1 MTANALTNILNEII
15 SRFQSKNII
24 FRSCP
29 DSSIEMAIK
38 NSSDK
43 LNEAYIFRWPIEA
56 ILSKCISKYG
66 KPLETIFNRCKL
78 ILNDIEYFRYYV
90 LQLEQNDIR
99 FLETVSSCNSLEELL
114 IKSDLY
120 A

>member
-1 MTANALTNILNEII
+1 MTANALANVLNEMI

-29 DSSIEMAIK
+29 DSRIEMAIK

-43 LNEAYIFRWPIEA
+43 LHEAYIFRWPIEA
-56 ILSKCISKYG
+56 VLSKCISKYG
-66 KPLETIFNRCKL
+66 EPSETIFDRCKL
-78 ILNDIEYFRYYV
+78 ILKDIEYFEYV
-90 LQLEQNDIR
+90 LPLEQNDIR
-99 FLETVSSCNSLEELL
+99 FLETVSSCNSLEELR

>member
-1 MTANALTNILNEII
+1 MTANALINILNEII

-29 DSSIEMAIK
+29 DSRIEMAIK
-38 NSSDK
+38 NSSDT
-43 LNEAYIFRWPIEA
+43 LHEAYIFRWPIEA
-56 ILSKCISKYG
+56 IISKYG
-66 KPLETIFNRCKL
+66 ELSETIFDRCKL
-78 ILNDIEYFRYYV
+78 ILKDNEYFRYYV

-99 FLETVSSCNSLEELL
+99 FLETVSSCNSLEELQ

>member
-1 MTANALTNILNEII
+1 MTANALTNVLNEII

-56 ILSKCISKYG
+56 ILSSCG
-66 KPLETIFNRCKL
+66 APLETMFNRCKL

-90 LQLEQNDIR
+90 LRLEQNDIR
-99 FLETVSSCNSLEELL
+99 FLETVSSCNSLEELR

>member
-1 MTANALTNILNEII
+1 MIANALTNVLNEMI

-24 FRSCP
+24 FRSFL
-29 DSSIEMAIK
+29 DSHIEMAIK
-38 NSSDK
+38 DSSDK
-43 LNEAYIFRWPIEA
+43 LHEEYIYRWPIEA

-66 KPLETIFNRCKL
+66 EPLETMFDRCKL
-78 ILNDIEYFRYYV
+78 ILMDIEYFEYV
-90 LQLEQNDIR
+90 LPLDQNDIH
-99 FLETVSSCNSLEELL
+99 FLKTVSSCNSLEELR